1 MTLALIAGRGR
12 LPGLILSAL
21 EARGDPVVVAR
32 LADDPPDFACDD
44 AVIFR
49 LETLGTLIRTLL
61 ERGVTRACF
70 AGAVRRPLIDPSRI
84 DAATLPLVPR
94 LMAALEQGDDG
105 ALRTV
110 LALFEAAGIEI
121 VAATDLVPDLLADDG
136 VLTRA
141 TPSDRSRRD
150 ATRAAGILAAMAPA
164 DIGQGVVVARGQAL
178 AIEAQAGTD
187 WMLRSLALMAAAD
200 DAGELPATKGG
211 LLFKAPKLGQDWRI
225 DLPAIGPDTVALAA
239 SLGLAGIV
247 TEARGIVMLERD
259 LLLRIADDAGIFVW
273 SRAPE

>member
-21 EARGDPVVVAR
+21 EARGEPVVVAR

-49 LETLGTLIRTLL
+49 LETLGTLIKTLQ

-70 AGAVRRPLIDPSRI
+70 AGAVRRPLIDPARI

-94 LMAALEQGDDG
+94 LMSALEQGDDG

-141 TPSDRSRRD
+141 TPSDRSRQD

-187 WMLRSLALMAAAD
+187 WMLRSLALMAGAD

-259 LLLRIADDAGIFVW
+259 LLLRMADDAGIFVW

>member
-21 EARGDPVVVAR
+21 EARGEPVLVAR

-49 LETLGTLIRTLL
+49 LETLGTLIKTLL

-70 AGAVRRPLIDPSRI
+70 AGAVRRPLIDPARI

-105 ALRTV
+105 ALRIV

-121 VAATDLVPDLLADDG
+121 VAATNLVPDLLADDG

-187 WMLRSLALMAAAD
+187 WMLRSLALMAGAD

-259 LLLRIADDAGIFVW
+259 LLLRMADDAGIFVW

>member
-12 LPGLILSAL
+12 LPGLILGAL
-21 EARGDPVVVAR
+21 EARGDPAVVAR

-49 LETLGTLIRTLL
+49 LETLGTLIRTLQ

-187 WMLRSLALMAAAD
+187 WMLRSLALMAGAD

-259 LLLRIADDAGIFVW
+259 LLLRMADDAGIFVW

>member
-21 EARGDPVVVAR
+21 EARGDPVLVAR

-49 LETLGTLIRTLL
+49 LETLGTLIKTLL

-70 AGAVRRPLIDPSRI
+70 AGAVRRPLIDPARI

-94 LMAALEQGDDG
+94 LMSALEQGDDG

-141 TPSDRSRRD
+141 TPSDRSRQD

-187 WMLRSLALMAAAD
+187 WMLRSLALMAGAD
-200 DAGELPATKGG
+200 DVSELPATKGG

-259 LLLRIADDAGIFVW
+259 LLLRMADDAGIFVW